1 MAKKPKGGPEIPR
14 DDYVYGHT
22 ADKVPHLTVSFDPS
36 GRITVREVDPD
47 SIRRQISHVRKGK
60 GDKVLFSAPANDF
73 SLSRG
78 HLDELKTRF
87 DYLLAADTNT
97 ISDHNGPVRF
107 SGYTASACTIAV
119 IAEPLQV
126 LTKEIRFQP
135 LVSYLILD
143 SGADTKPELLGWHL
157 ALTRHTDTPYLR
169 TRRLGF
175 IVDSELGKHLD
186 INARKVPY
194 FAEHLLPNNTA
205 LIYASGDK
213 SEMFANQ
220 MLKYCDNIAGQVLI
234 QFKRHDID
242 TLLKEPS
249 FQVGSAVC
257 LAIAHASKASN
268 TGQNGQR
275 PAKPERPTQL

>member
-1 MAKKPKGGPEIPR
+1 MTKKPKGDPEIPR

-22 ADKVPHLTVSFDPS
+22 ADKVSHLTVSFDLS
-36 GRITVREVDPD
+36 DGITIHEVDPH
-47 SIRRQISHVRKGK
+47 SIRRQITHVRKGK
-60 GDKVLFSAPANDF
+60 DDKVLFSAPANDF

-119 IAEPLQV
+119 ITDPLQA
-126 LTKEIRFQP
+126 LTNEILFQP
-135 LVSYLILD
+135 LASYLILD
-143 SGADTKPELLGWHL
+143 SGAETKPEPLGWHL
-157 ALTRHTDTPYLR
+157 ALTRHTDTPFLR
-169 TRRLGF
+169 TKRLGF

-194 FAEHLLPNNTA
+194 YAGHPLPSNTA

-220 MLKYCDNIAGQVLI
+220 MLKYCDNIAGQVLV
-234 QFKRHDID
+234 QFKRHGID
-242 TLLKEPS
+242 ALLKEPS

-257 LAIAHASKASN
+257 IAISHAPKTSN
-268 TGQNGQR
+268 NPQCPRQTD
-275 PAKPERPTQL
+275 